1 MIDPLTLYLLRRG
14 KSVINVQRLFP
25 AYKAYP
31 FPSSTAPVASLA
43 RGQRSA
49 SGPDRGSRCGE
60 GRLDTL

>member
-31 FPSSTAPVASLA
+31 FPSQLLRWPHW
-43 RGQRSA
+43 QE
-49 SGPDRGSRCGE
+49 DRGVHL
-60 GRLDTL
+60 GRIAEAAVGKAG